1 MSWWDEF
8 EKLSDD
14 DLSKMG
20 REAKAQCLK
29 YENIVKE
36 YSEVLKDRGII

>member
-1 MSWWDEF
+1 MHQDNIMSWWDEF

-20 REAKAQCLK
+20 REAKAHMF
-29 YENIVKE
+29 EI
-36 YSEVLKDRGII
+36 